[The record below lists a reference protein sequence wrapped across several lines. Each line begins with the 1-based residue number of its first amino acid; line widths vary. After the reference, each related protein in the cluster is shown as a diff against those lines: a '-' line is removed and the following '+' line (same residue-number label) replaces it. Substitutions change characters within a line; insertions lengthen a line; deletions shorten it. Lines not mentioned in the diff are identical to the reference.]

1 MMTELYRKHVPAN
14 VRWQIYNHV
23 LYHWLSWWR
32 DPSAKAKDLAFRL
45 HCLRRYAFSTPRTEW
60 ERTMRHIGLHGLSL
74 YPFPHSKEYFRLPPC
89 QVSHDPANGLPYVM
103 HNGKRLYFKAGMI
116 DGEVNFSYRG
126 LCVEQG
132 PRSAHRYVDS
142 YDELDGKVLLD
153 VGAAEAIFTLEVIE
167 RIRHAYVFECD
178 PAWLEALEAT
188 FAPWRDKVTIV
199 RQYVGDTDG
208 DDSIRF
214 DTFFADKPAD
224 NLFLKMDIEGSEQR
238 ALLGA
243 EHLLA
248 TAPRLSGSVCVYHT
262 HDAEQEITSMLHAH
276 GLHTQITPGYL
287 YFGNELRHG
296 IARFTR

>member
-1 MMTELYRKHVPAN
+1 MM
-14 VRWQIYNHV
+14 
-23 LYHWLSWWR
+23 
-32 DPSAKAKDLAFRL
+32 
-45 HCLRRYAFSTPRTEW
+45 
-60 ERTMRHIGLHGLSL
+60 
-74 YPFPHSKEYFRLPPC
+74 
-89 QVSHDPANGLPYVM
+89 
-103 HNGKRLYFKAGMI
+103 

-178 PAWLEALEAT
+178 PAWVEALEAT

-208 DDSIRF
+208 DDSIRL

-248 TAPRLSGSVCVYHT
+248 TAPRLSGSVCLYHT

-276 GLHTQITPGYL
+276 GLHTQITPGYM

>member
-1 MMTELYRKHVPAN
+1 MLTELYRKHVPAN

-23 LYHWLSWWR
+23 LYRWLSWWR

-60 ERTMRHIGLHGLSL
+60 ERTMRHIGLHGLSFS
-74 YPFPHSKEYFRLPPC
+74 PFPHSKEYFRLPPC
-89 QVSHDPANGLPYVM
+89 QVSRDPANGLPYVM
-103 HNGKRLYFKAGMI
+103 HNGKRLYFKAGKT
-116 DGEVNFSYRG
+116 DGEVNFYYRG
-126 LCVEQG
+126 LCVEQD

-178 PAWLEALEAT
+178 PAWVEALEAT

-243 EHLLA
+243 ERLLA

-276 GLHTQITPGYL
+276 GLHTQIAPGYL